1 MSGRTGPNIVRNGLI
16 FELDAADK
24 NSYPGA
30 GTLWKNLASSTY
42 NGTLTNGPTYTG
54 ANNGAIVFDGAD
66 DAVIISPTISI
77 PNSYTVQAWY
87 WKTAMTTY
95 DPILV
100 DSNFADGFWIETI
113 PSTRLSVYWD
123 SANYNIIGNQILSL
137 NTWYNVCLSMVNS
150 GSAITLNMY
159 INGVLDKTYTG
170 IGSFTT
176 SFNADCLGGDVY
188 GDIMNGK
195 IATCLAYNRALT
207 QSEILQNYNATKGRF
222 NLQ

>member
-24 NSYPGA
+24 NSYAGA

-66 DAVIISPTISI
+66 DLVTFSPGVSLPSNYTI
-77 PNSYTVQAWY
+77 QAWY

-100 DSNFADGFWIETI
+100 DSNLADGFWIDSNLLACYFNSATYVI
-113 PSTRLSVYWD
+113 YGNLS
-123 SANYNIIGNQILSL
+123 LSL
-137 NTWYNVCLSMVNS
+137 NKWYNVCVSMNNL
-150 GSAITLNMY
+150 GSSYIINMY
-159 INGVLDKTYTG
+159 INGILDKTYTG
-170 IGSFTT
+170 VGSVTTFFPADSIGSDGF
-176 SFNADCLGGDVY
+176 GDT
-188 GDIMNGK
+188 MNGK
-195 IATCLAYNRALT
+195 IACDLAYNRVLT
-207 QSEILQNYNATKGRF
+207 DSEILQNYSATKGRF